1 MEARQAEA
9 RQLLKTVSL
18 KMMLVDVSEKR
29 MSLRLGQYGFL
40 AFRNKK
46 FVEVRVGRR
55 GGSGVEEVVKIIIRE
70 RDLANQGIQT
80 LLAEKLAESGD
91 EFLAANSSQVAEA
104 LVTYLKS
111 WRDLLKRRELEKLLA
126 IPVEDD
132 YRTVDAEAL
141 KSVEFDKVLTV
152 VSSIFSPSISK
163 LLEIVMSAGLT
174 LKQVDR
180 EKGVV
185 DNRPVWLSIV
195 ADPSTYKTS
204 TLKLLSES
212 RNVVFTQN
220 FTPASILPA
229 KEDVEPLITKMHD
242 KVFIIPT
249 LSEETADKE
258 MAKKVFAALESVYDG
273 EYSKSTGLSGFK
285 KEIVDTVVIA
295 AVTPAV
301 WEWVLPYIVNIGS
314 RWLVYRY
321 VLREDEAL
329 RVQQNL
335 ESVSR
340 DVGVLRSSISKY
352 FDAILENITYL
363 DLKNVQIPDQY
374 RKDLEDLAKLTARL
388 RAVWTVKTY
397 WELDEKS
404 GKSRPLKEVE
414 VVQVESPSRAY
425 QQLVNFVRANTLLR
439 KSSVN
444 KIVGLPIVDEHAMRL
459 AAEISISSTT
469 NQLKDIIVFL
479 VEKQLIGDSVSYATI
494 SSATGQSI
502 GTVNNLLKVL
512 RHPRVD
518 LIEEDWSVKE
528 PFYSLICKY
537 LLKPEGESV
546 A

>member
-55 GGSGVEEVVKIIIRE
+55 GGSGVEEVVKIIFRE

-104 LVTYLKS
+104 LVIYLKS

-329 RVQQNL
+329 RVQRNL

-479 VEKQLIGDSVSYATI
+479 VEKQLIGDSVSYASI

-518 LIEEDWSVKE
+518 LIEGDWSVKE

>member
-329 RVQQNL
+329 RVQRNL

>member
-220 FTPASILPA
+220 FTPASLLPA